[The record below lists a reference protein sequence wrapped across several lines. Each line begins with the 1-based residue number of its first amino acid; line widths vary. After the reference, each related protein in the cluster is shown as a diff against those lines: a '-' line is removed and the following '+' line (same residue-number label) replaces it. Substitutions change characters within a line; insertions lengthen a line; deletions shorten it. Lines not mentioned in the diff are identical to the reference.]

1 MLSGLKILLTGASG
15 LIGSVVARQLI
26 KSGTQLVVAGKD
38 PQKLQICNVYSSSDI
53 PPSLWSGDLSSE
65 ENCCRLIDF
74 AANSM
79 NGIDVLINNAG
90 VFHFSALED
99 TEPPMISDLM
109 SVNIQ
114 TPIYLTRLALPYLKA
129 SPYAMIVNVS
139 SLAGLSSLPG
149 GACYAAT
156 KWALQGFS
164 HSIREEL
171 HDIPIRVC
179 TISPNQVDVL
189 QQQPHSAVRVV
200 TPEAVANAIVL
211 VLEHARTSSS
221 SLDVVVH

>member
-15 LIGSVVARQLI
+15 LVGSAVTQRLI
-26 KSGTQLVVAGKD
+26 KSGAQLVMAGKD
-38 PQKLQICNVYSSSDI
+38 PQKLRNCDIYGSSDN
-53 PPSLWSGDLSSE
+53 PPHLWSGDLSNE
-65 ENCCRLIDF
+65 ENCRQLVDF
-74 AANSM
+74 AARRM

-90 VFHFSALED
+90 VFHFSELKDIESS
-99 TEPPMISDLM
+99 MITDLM

-114 TPIYLTRLALPYLKA
+114 TPIYLTRLTLPYLKA
-129 SPYAMIVNVS
+129 SPHAMVLNIS

-171 HDIPIRVC
+171 RDIPIRVC
-179 TISPNQVDVL
+179 TISPSQVEVL
-189 QQQPHSAVRVV
+189 QQQPESTVHAI
-200 TPEAVANAIVL
+200 TPEAVADTIAL
-211 VLEHARTSSS
+211 VLAHSRTSSV